1 MFVVVLFL
9 GLCGLFV
16 YFVYSFVF
24 VVSLFISVCN
34 YLLCVVLFFVLFAM
48 LCIFLCASRLRV
60 ELLLVVVIL
69 FHCWGVPLRSFA
81 SLFVR
86 SVMSFFLFVPSY
98 CFCLSFPYCCPIA
111 VYPSCFF
118 GPYCFYCLDLLLV
131 C

>member
-86 SVMSFFLFVPSY
+86 SVMSFFLF
-98 CFCLSFPYCCPIA
+98 LCPFIVF
-111 VYPSCFF
+111 VYPS
-118 GPYCFYCLDLLLV
+118 LIVVLLRFIPRVSLV
-131 C
+131 RIASIV